1 MVFVILMVMSLGA
14 TLSLTAIL
22 SSATKSKHE
31 LDLHFLLRS
40 RFESD
45 RIRKHSS
52 GMSSQPRVVYM
63 MERNFPS
70 HLPRILQDDLTLHV
84 MPGEEA
90 SANEQLQIPDD
101 GCVPAADWQTKSFP
115 NCNIVHEFDLRS
127 AGTNVGTKQ
136 NQVDFEE
143 TLSFLGQGWF
153 RHAWK
158 LQLAS
163 NESIVLKTLR
173 LERDFL
179 AEYYELHRR
188 DALAMERL
196 THSAFVMNVYGYC
209 GQSALNEL
217 ADFPHGLNSLEKFD
231 RNLRGYDGPEILLLK
246 LQVASSIALGVAHLH
261 EIDSDNVATMVHY
274 DLNPRNVAIV
284 KSGIPKLNDFNIAEF
299 LRINPETNKTC
310 GFPSRLHEPWWRA
323 PEEVEI
329 GANNT
334 LDEKVDVYALGNLL
348 FHILTTTSPRGK
360 MKIER
365 MEETRQVVLKGVP
378 PILPHEYDKSKDKV
392 IKAFRKA
399 MDMCFEVNSMK
410 RGSARQVA
418 VILMQALS
426 EARDIA
432 TKGKS

>member
-1 MVFVILMVMSLGA
+1 MVMSLGA
-14 TLSLTAIL
+14 TLSLTLIL

-31 LDLHFLLRS
+31 LDSHFLLRS

-45 RIRKHSS
+45 RIEKQLTDL
-52 GMSSQPRVVYM
+52 SSQPRVVYM
-63 MERNFPS
+63 HEQNFPS
-70 HLPRILQDDLTLHV
+70 HLPRILQDDLTLHA

-90 SANEQLQIPDD
+90 PPNAQMSIRDD

-115 NCNIVHEFDLRS
+115 NCNIVHEYDLRS
-127 AGTNVGTKQ
+127 AGTNVGTK
-136 NQVDFEE
+136 NNHVDFEE
-143 TLSFLGQGWF
+143 TISFLGQGWF

-158 LQLAS
+158 LQLAH

-179 AEYYELHRR
+179 EEYYELHRR
-188 DALAMERL
+188 DAVAMERL
-196 THSAFVMNVYGYC
+196 THSAFVMNVYGFC

-231 RNLRGYDGPEILLLK
+231 RNLRSYDGPEILLLK
-246 LQVASSIALGVAHLH
+246 LQVASSVALGVAHLH
-261 EIDSDNVATMVHY
+261 EIDSDKFATMVHY

-284 KSGIPKLNDFNIAEF
+284 KSGMPKLNDFNIAEF

-348 FHILTTTSPRGK
+348 FHILTTASPRGK

-365 MEETRQVVLKGVP
+365 MEETRQLVYKGVR
-378 PILPHEYDKSKDKV
+378 PILPHEYAISKNKV
-392 IKAFRKA
+392 VKAFRKA
-399 MDMCFEVNSMK
+399 MDMCFEVNPMK

-418 VILMQALS
+418 VILMKALS
-426 EARDIA
+426 DAKELRK
-432 TKGKS
+432 KGKS